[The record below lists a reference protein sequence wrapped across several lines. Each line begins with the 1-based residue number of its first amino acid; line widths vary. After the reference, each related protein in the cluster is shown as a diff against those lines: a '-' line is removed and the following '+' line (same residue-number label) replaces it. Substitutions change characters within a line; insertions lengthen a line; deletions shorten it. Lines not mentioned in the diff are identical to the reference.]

1 LRKSLRPSNASRL
14 SIAAYRRMFHR
25 SLGRALWTGIADR
38 IQHVANG
45 SNRPLR
51 GDTGRRLV
59 SRDAEGALAS
69 MGIAAI
75 FHPAMLF
82 AFADRTDLKEDHPG
96 PSLYGPK
103 RRLAFL
109 HHQHCNHFPRA
120 RYTNPWDRQP
130 FLTINAGQRFPIIT
144 APAAA
149 APMLSHA
156 PLDYRADFSSRIG
169 TSASGA
175 KRPFQTSAASGAG
188 RATRS
193 K

>member
-1 LRKSLRPSNASRL
+1 
-14 SIAAYRRMFHR
+14 
-25 SLGRALWTGIADR
+25 
-38 IQHVANG
+38 
-45 SNRPLR
+45 
-51 GDTGRRLV
+51 V

-82 AFADRTDLKEDHPG
+82 AFADRTDLEQDHPG
-96 PSLYGPK
+96 PALHCPK
-103 RRLAFL
+103 RWLAFL
-109 HHQHCNHFPRA
+109 RRQHCNHFPGA

-130 FLTINAGQRFPIIT
+130 FLTVNAGQGFPIIT

-175 KRPFQTSAASGAG
+175 NHGRSGQGMAGAPEELQAEGLRALRRAAKKEG
-188 RATRS
+188 
-193 K
+193 